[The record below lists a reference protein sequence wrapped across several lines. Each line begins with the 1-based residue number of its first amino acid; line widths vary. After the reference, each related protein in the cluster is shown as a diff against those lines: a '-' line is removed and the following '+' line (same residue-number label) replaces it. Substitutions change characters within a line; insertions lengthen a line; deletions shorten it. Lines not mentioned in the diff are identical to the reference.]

1 MVMKERDS
9 VSKESES
16 KANSPRWH
24 QVYYLL
30 AAFDIIAI
38 SFSIYLNHL
47 IMNEFT
53 HSIEINRQWSERLG
67 AFTELGIRATEL
79 NAPGNDVFNTGD
91 VDRER
96 RLLNLHLEE
105 TLVSFEQA
113 QLLSENNSTIDIPV
127 NIPALLQRYRQDINK
142 LHNQARQVFDAL
154 DNGDNQTA
162 GEHMA
167 QMDSHFGDAFVR
179 VAQLQTIANN
189 EQTRLLEIDQQ
200 RATYFQRYEVLIAG
214 CIAFMV
220 IAVTIY
226 GHFLAQRLRRDQAIK
241 RDLFEQ
247 SRHNESII
255 QQQLQQLEE
264 TSQAKDDFLAN
275 VSHEIRTPMNGIIG
289 AAELMKDADNNKQR
303 TEYTRVIQQSAS
315 ALLSLINDLLDLS
328 KIESGQLE
336 ISKESFQLSS
346 ILNEVNHLLREKSE
360 RKSIELKFLFDQ
372 EQKTGFLGDPSRI
385 RQILI
390 NLVGNAIKFTEQGS
404 VTVNAVIENINER
417 YSSIEITIS
426 DTGIGI
432 EKQHQEKLFSRF
444 TQADGSITRKFGG
457 TGLGLSISKQL
468 TDLMKGELTFTSEY
482 GKGSTFKLFLTLP
495 RSVHAVPSTEL
506 EIERDYGLHALLV
519 EDNAVNQMVIAG
531 LLQKV
536 GISVEIAE
544 DGVVALE
551 CYKDKSFDVI
561 FMDMQMPNMDGITAT
576 HHIRALAPP
585 KSDIL
590 IVAMTANAGDK
601 DKQRCFE
608 AGMSDFI
615 SKPVQKSVLIETL
628 DRVLLSSP
636 TPEINYKP
644 SAH

>member
-1 MVMKERDS
+1 MIMKERGS
-9 VSKESES
+9 FSKESES
-16 KANSPRWH
+16 KSNSPRWH

-30 AAFDIIAI
+30 AAFDILAI

-91 VDRER
+91 IDNER
-96 RLLNLHLEE
+96 RLLDLHLEE

-113 QLLSENNSTIDIPV
+113 QLLSENTSTIEIPLS
-127 NIPALLQRYRQDINK
+127 IPSLLQRYRQDISN

-154 DNGDNQTA
+154 DKGDNQTA

-167 QMDSHFGDAFVR
+167 QMDSHFGEAFVR

-226 GHFLAQRLRRDQAIK
+226 GHFLAQRLRLDQAIK
-241 RDLFEQ
+241 RNLFEK

-289 AAELMKDADNNKQR
+289 AAELMKDADNDKQR

-336 ISKESFQLSS
+336 VSKESFQPSS

-360 RKSIELKFLFDQ
+360 KKSIELSFVFDE
-372 EQKTGFLGDPSRI
+372 EQRTGLIGDSSRI

-404 VTVNAVIENINER
+404 VTIETTVVKIDEL
-417 YSSIEITIS
+417 YSLLEITVE

-432 EKQHQEKLFSRF
+432 EERHQEKLFSRF

-468 TDLMKGELTFTSEY
+468 ADLMGGELTFTSEY
-482 GKGSTFKLFLTLP
+482 GKGSTFKLSLKLP
-495 RSVHAVPSTEL
+495 KSIHAVPSREV
-506 EIERDYGLHALLV
+506 EIERNYGLHALLV
-519 EDNAVNQMVIAG
+519 EDNTVNQMVIAG

-544 DGVVALE
+544 DGVIGLARYNEKV
-551 CYKDKSFDVI
+551 FDLV

-576 HHIRALAPP
+576 RHIRALARP
-585 KSDIL
+585 KSNVL
-590 IVAMTANAGDK
+590 IIAMTANAGNK

-608 AGMSDFI
+608 AGMSDFV
-615 SKPVQKSVLIETL
+615 SKPVQKRVLIETL

-636 TPEINYKP
+636 AAEVNYKP
-644 SAH
+644 STH